1 MVAWG
6 CPHLLESL
14 MGIASIGHTLGG
26 APGSDSSLSWWTK
39 WSESMWSKVL
49 QIHIDISQGNHPR
62 DSRKFRLRPPGDGFE
77 KIKGP
82 PGIHIT
88 IHITFQSRWIPIKAW
103 HSRLR
108 HRLDT
113 TLHMLSKSV
122 KSIPGIYHPNRH
134 RSCTPLSRSLVFAS
148 KGAIHRMKQ
157 IPQLLPQ
164 E

>member
-1 MVAWG
+1 METFSGHLWRSPASEFQERTRERFIAKLVNKMIREYVIKSAAD
-6 CPHLLESL
+6 PHRYQPRQSPKRF
-14 MGIASIGHTLGG
+14 A
-26 APGSDSSLSWWTK
+26 
-39 WSESMWSKVL
+39 
-49 QIHIDISQGNHPR
+49 QIPTATTWR
-62 DSRKFRLRPPGDGFE
+62 RFW